1 MLVDDVDPGVFGS
14 NQEMEMRVA
23 VWQAS
28 KGMIKE
34 SFFFFE
40 ILDW

>member
-1 MLVDDVDPGVFGS
+1 MLVDDINPGVFGS

-28 KGMIKE
+28 IERNVQGE
-34 SFFFFE
+34 LCFG